1 MKTIFYKSM
10 LMLCLTILC
19 AVSSEAQLNNGSIP
33 PNRSNALLA
42 QRFQGLHPSEGD
54 MDVIYGTPVLTE
66 RNNSEDYDFDNEPE
80 IRFTIS
86 FNPSRNE
93 FSNEVDTYNSR
104 GRREENENGRINNLR
119 NFLGNRKATD
129 LANMNYLQLEMGIGN
144 NGNNRGTMIID
155 QLVLNGRNIQ
165 ETYTVGRSDN
175 NSVYLLD
182 QTLASGFTLTGR
194 IRMTGSF
201 NDNGNQRRNN
211 FVQFSTGY
219 YYDFSTLPLEFTG
232 IKGFAENA
240 QNRINFTTADNH
252 EAKIFYIERSADG
265 MKYETIGQV
274 ATVSGRT
281 GQYTFID
288 KTPLQN
294 GFYRIRGVNILDR
307 MVYSDVI
314 RINQSFSTMRV
325 INQIGRTELIFS
337 EAQARN
343 IKLYSFSGQLVKQIN
358 FNSNRHAF
366 DHQGLQKGMY
376 VMQVNG
382 EAIKIMVL

>member
-1 MKTIFYKSM
+1 M
-10 LMLCLTILC
+10 LMLCVTILC
-19 AVSSEAQLNNGSIP
+19 AISSEAQLNNGSIP

-42 QRFQGLHPSEGD
+42 QRFQGLHPDED
-54 MDVIYGTPVLTE
+54 DAEVIFGTPDLSA
-66 RNNSEDYDFDNEPE
+66 RGNSDDYDFDNEPE

-93 FSNEVDTYNSR
+93 FSNEVNTYDSR
-104 GRREENENGRINNLR
+104 GRREDNENGRINNLR
-119 NFLGNRKATD
+119 NFLGNRKAAD
-129 LANMNYLQLEMGIGN
+129 LANMNYLQLDMGIGN

-165 ETYTVGRSDN
+165 ETYTVGRNDN

-201 NDNGNQRRNN
+201 NDNSNQRRQN

-219 YYDFSTLPLEFTG
+219 YYDFSTLPLEFTS

-252 EAKIFYIERSADG
+252 EAKTFYIERSADG

-314 RINQSFSTMRV
+314 RINQSFSTLRV

-376 VMQVNG
+376 VLQVNG

>member
-1 MKTIFYKSM
+1 MKTILYKSM

-19 AVSSEAQLNNGSIP
+19 AVSSEAQLNNGSVP
-33 PNRSNALLA
+33 ANRSNALLA

-54 MDVIYGTPVLTE
+54 VDVFYGTPDLTA
-66 RNNSEDYDFDNEPE
+66 NGNSEDYDFDNEPE

-93 FSNEVDTYNSR
+93 FNNEVDTYDSR
-104 GRREENENGRINNLR
+104 GRSQNNENGRINNLR
-119 NFLGNRKATD
+119 NFLGNRKAAD
-129 LANMNYLQLEMGIGN
+129 LSNMNYLQLEMGIGS

-165 ETYTVGRSDN
+165 ETYTVGRNDN
-175 NSVYLLD
+175 NTVYLLD

-201 NDNGNQRRNN
+201 NGNSNQRRNN

-219 YYDFSTLPLEFTG
+219 YYDFSTLPLEFTS

-252 EAKIFYIERSADG
+252 EAKTFYIERSQDG

>member
-1 MKTIFYKSM
+1 MKTILLKSIP
-10 LMLCLTILC
+10 MLCLTILC
-19 AVSSEAQLNNGSIP
+19 AVSSEAQFNNGAIP
-33 PNRSNALLA
+33 VNRSNALLA
-42 QRFQGLHPSEGD
+42 QRFQGLHPNEGD
-54 MDVIYGTPVLTE
+54 AEVIYGTPDLTA
-66 RNNSEDYDFDNEPE
+66 RGNSDDFDFENETE

-86 FNPSRNE
+86 YNPSRDE
-93 FSNEVDTYNSR
+93 FTNNVDTYDNR
-104 GRREENENGRINNLR
+104 GRREDRGNGRINNLR
-119 NFLGNRKATD
+119 NFLGNRKSAD
-129 LANMNYLQLEMGIGN
+129 LANMNYLQLDMGIGN

-165 ETYTVGRSDN
+165 ETYTVSRGNN
-175 NSVYLLD
+175 NSVHLLD
-182 QTLASGFTLTGR
+182 ATLANGFTLTGR
-194 IRMTGSF
+194 MRITGDFHS
-201 NDNGNQRRNN
+201 NSNTRRSN

-219 YYDFSTLPLEFTG
+219 FFDFATLPLEFTS
-232 IKGFAENA
+232 IKGFAENG

-252 EAKIFYIERSADG
+252 EAKTFYIERSEDG

-274 ATVSGRT
+274 ATVNGRT

-294 GFYRIRGVNILDR
+294 GFYRVRGVNILDR

-325 INQIGRTELIFS
+325 INQVGRTELIFS
-337 EAQARN
+337 ESKARN
-343 IKLYSFSGQLVKQIN
+343 IKLFSFSGQLVKQIN

>member
-19 AVSSEAQLNNGSIP
+19 AVSSEAQFNNGAVSA
-33 PNRSNALLA
+33 NRSTVLLA
-42 QRFQGLHPSEGD
+42 NRLQGFHPNEGKV
-54 MDVIYGTPVLTE
+54 DVLYGTPELTT
-66 RNNSEDYDFDNEPE
+66 RGNSQTYDFDNESE
-80 IRFTIS
+80 IRFSITYS
-86 FNPSRNE
+86 PSIDE
-93 FSNEVDTYNSR
+93 FTNEVNINDNR
-104 GRREENENGRINNLR
+104 GRRVVNGNGKINNLR
-119 NFLGNRKATD
+119 NFLGNRKSAE
-129 LANMNYLQLEMGIGN
+129 LANMNYLQLDMSVGS
-144 NGNNRGTMIID
+144 NGANRGTMIID

-165 ETYTVGRSDN
+165 ETYTLNRGNN

-182 QTLASGFTLTGR
+182 ATLANGFTLTGR
-194 IRMTGSF
+194 IRITGSF
-201 NDNGNQRRNN
+201 HNNANQRRNN
-211 FVQFSTGY
+211 FVQFSSGY
-219 YYDFSTLPLEFTG
+219 FYDFATLPLEFTS
-232 IKGFAENA
+232 IKGFAENG

-252 EAKIFYIERSADG
+252 EAKTFYIERSNDG

-274 ATVSGRT
+274 ATINGST
-281 GQYTFID
+281 GQYSFID
-288 KTPLQN
+288 KTPIQN

-325 INQIGRTELIFS
+325 INQIGRTEIIFS
-337 EAQARN
+337 ESKARN
-343 IKLYSFSGQLVKQIN
+343 IKLFSFSGQLVKQIN

-376 VMQVNG
+376 VMQING

>member
-1 MKTIFYKSM
+1 MKTILYKSM

-19 AVSSEAQLNNGSIP
+19 AVSSEAQLNNGSVP
-33 PNRSNALLA
+33 ANRSNALLA
-42 QRFQGLHPSEGD
+42 QRFQGLHPSEGN
-54 MDVIYGTPVLTE
+54 MDVFYGTPDLTA
-66 RNNSEDYDFDNEPE
+66 NGNSEDYDFDNEPE

-93 FSNEVDTYNSR
+93 FNNEVDTYDSR
-104 GRREENENGRINNLR
+104 GRSQNNENGRISNLR
-119 NFLGNRKATD
+119 NFLGNRKAAD
-129 LANMNYLQLEMGIGN
+129 LSNMNYLQLEMGIGS

-165 ETYTVGRSDN
+165 ETYTVGRNDN
-175 NSVYLLD
+175 NTVYLLD

-201 NDNGNQRRNN
+201 NGNSNQRRNN

-219 YYDFSTLPLEFTG
+219 YYDFSTLPLEFTS

-252 EAKIFYIERSADG
+252 EAKTFYIERSQDG

-288 KTPLQN
+288 KTPLKN

>member
-66 RNNSEDYDFDNEPE
+66 RGNSEDFDFDNEPE

-93 FSNEVDTYNSR
+93 FSNEVDTYDSR
-104 GRREENENGRINNLR
+104 GRREDNENGRINNLR
-119 NFLGNRKATD
+119 NFLGNRKAAD

>member
-10 LMLCLTILC
+10 LMLFMTVLC
-19 AVSSEAQLNNGSIP
+19 AVSSEAQFSNGVIP
-33 PNRSNALLA
+33 ANRSNALLA
-42 QRFQGLHPSEGD
+42 QRIQGLHPEEGD
-54 MDVIYGTPVLTE
+54 AEVFYGTPDLTT
-66 RNNSEDYDFDNEPE
+66 RGNSEDFDFENEPE
-80 IRFTIS
+80 IRFTIVY
-86 FNPSRNE
+86 NPSRNE
-93 FSNEVDTYNSR
+93 FNNEIATYNNR
-104 GRREENENGRINNLR
+104 GRSEDRENGRINNLR
-119 NFLGNRKATD
+119 NFLGNRKSAD
-129 LANMNYLQLEMGIGN
+129 LANMNYLQLDMGIGN

-165 ETYTVGRSDN
+165 ESYTVNPRDN
-175 NSVYLLD
+175 NSVHLLD
-182 QTLASGFTLTGR
+182 ATLANGFTLTGR

-201 NDNGNQRRNN
+201 HNNANQRRNN
-211 FVQFSTGY
+211 YVQFSTGY
-219 YYDFSTLPLEFTG
+219 FYDFATLPLEFTS
-232 IKGFAENA
+232 IKGFAENG

-252 EAKIFYIERSADG
+252 EAKTFYIERSADG
-265 MKYETIGQV
+265 MKYENIGQV
-274 ATVSGRT
+274 ATVNGRT

-325 INQIGRTELIFS
+325 INQVGRTELIFS
-337 EAQARN
+337 ETKTRN

>member
-19 AVSSEAQLNNGSIP
+19 AVSSKAQFNNGAVPS
-33 PNRSNALLA
+33 NRSNVILA
-42 QRFQGLHPSEGD
+42 QRFQGFHPSEGD
-54 MDVIYGTPVLTE
+54 AEVIYGTPDLTV
-66 RNNSEDYDFDNEPE
+66 NGNSDDFDFDNEPE
-80 IRFTIS
+80 IRFTITY
-86 FNPSRNE
+86 NPSRNE
-93 FSNEVDTYNSR
+93 FSNDVDTYDSR
-104 GRREENENGRINNLR
+104 GRRQDNENGRINNVR
-119 NFLGNRKATD
+119 NFVGNRKSAD
-129 LANMNYLQLEMGIGN
+129 LANLNYLQMDMGIGN
-144 NGNNRGTMIID
+144 NGNNRGNMIID
-155 QLVLNGRNIQ
+155 QLVLNGRDIQ
-165 ETYTVGRSDN
+165 ETYTVSRNDN
-175 NSVYLLD
+175 NTVYLLD

-201 NDNGNQRRNN
+201 NGNSNQRRNN

-219 YYDFSTLPLEFTG
+219 YYDFSTLPLEFTS

-252 EAKIFYIERSADG
+252 EAKIFYIERSQDG

-274 ATVSGRT
+274 ATVNGRT
-281 GQYTFID
+281 GQYTFVD